1 MRKQRMIPLMLL
13 ALLLVLPGCS
23 KVEDEMDKMESQ
35 MAQKEELTAEE
46 RTERQRP
53 GGKRRP
59 AHHHQRG

>member
-35 MAQKEELTAEE
+35 MAQKEELTAAWM
-46 RTERQRP
+46 TTWARP
-53 GGKRRP
+53 P
-59 AHHHQRG
+59 LTCWA